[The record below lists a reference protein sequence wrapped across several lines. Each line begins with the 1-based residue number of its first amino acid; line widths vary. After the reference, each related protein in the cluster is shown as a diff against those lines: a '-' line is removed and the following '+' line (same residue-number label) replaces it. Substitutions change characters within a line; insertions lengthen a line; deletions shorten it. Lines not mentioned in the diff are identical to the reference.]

1 MIEWLLGNVKMRHTA
16 LRVPCSTLDR
26 IWRLFYGWRNE
37 RINFVFCVGFIGN
50 FQRRGT
56 SRRLAGLLPVGI
68 LPALDL
74 PVPSGFTFLF
84 CLSCSTRVDRSRRLL
99 VSSLLPPLS
108 PFLSSPLLPLFD
120 LPPPPVRP
128 PVGWV
133 AYRHLDIEWH
143 FRSKQTS

>member
-1 MIEWLLGNVKMRHTA
+1 MVAGKCKNETHRTESALLDPRPHFGDCFTVGEMKE
-16 LRVPCSTLDR
+16 L
-26 IWRLFYGWRNE
+26 ILF
-37 RINFVFCVGFIGN
+37 FASVFIGN

-68 LPALDL
+68 LPALNL
-74 PVPSGFTFLF
+74 PVPSGFAFLF
-84 CLSCSTRVDRSRRLL
+84 CLSCSTRVGRSRRLL